1 MTLKKIVPASPD
13 KALGK
18 VKGDNAI
25 ARFAHINQLASQ
37 VDDLKANKETYQIPY
52 GWEWYPEPTMI
63 EMGTRY
69 HYQPDNY
76 DINGIKINSYK
87 IGGMLPYSGSSAVSI
102 YVGTLRMTPISMA
115 SIIPPWPG
123 SIKGMVM
130 STNINGFP
138 SSNNDITTTP
148 LASGAMVWD
157 NDAEAFITL
166 NDVRVMLYP
175 YEGNPNGTTGE
186 CNFAVVIEAT
196 GSTVTS
202 DISSFLVNF
211 EIEFLTSNYTKV
223 ELWQD

>member
-18 VKGDNAI
+18 IKGDNAI

-37 VDDLKANKETYQIPY
+37 VDDLKANKEEYQVPF
-52 GWEWYPEPTMI
+52 GWENYPEPTMI
-63 EMGTRY
+63 ELGTRY

-87 IGGMLPYSGSSAVSI
+87 IGGMLYYSGSSVISQYI
-102 YVGTLRMTPISMA
+102 GTIKMIPISMM
-115 SIIPPWPG
+115 STIPPWPG
-123 SIKGMVM
+123 SIKGMV
-130 STNINGFP
+130 IA
-138 SSNNDITTTP
+138 SSNLGNPTIDITTTP

-157 NDAEAFITL
+157 TDAGEFITL
-166 NDVRVMLYP
+166 DNVRVMLYP

-202 DISSFLVNF
+202 DIASFLMNF
-211 EIEFLTSNYTKV
+211 EIEFLASNYTKI
-223 ELWQD
+223 EFWQD